1 MRVKLSAFLLATLIL
16 SPALPSRVA
25 AQNADSMMPEQSA
38 AKAKQLLNQLI
49 DALGGEKYLSVRE
62 SDCEGRLAQF
72 GHNGDLT
79 GYVPFRD
86 YWSYPDKNRTDYTK
100 KGVIIDLYSGN
111 QGWTMDKGGVS
122 EQPATSIT
130 DFQEQVKRDID
141 NLLRLR
147 LKEEGMTFRYGG
159 SGLVDL
165 KQVDWVEIVD
175 RDARTFRLAINR
187 ENHLLVRGVVVT
199 RDENTRERTE
209 EVTFYSTYQPR
220 DGVQTPLQIAR
231 EHDGRRIY
239 QAFFSTCKYNPGF
252 PAELFTKAALEQRYS
267 EVGKK
272 NKDKKHSREKDKDK
286 DSEKYAN

>member
-1 MRVKLSAFLLATLIL
+1 MRVKLSQVFLIVLLCLPAVPRAF
-16 SPALPSRVA
+16 S
-25 AQNADSMMPEQSA
+25 QNADNMMPEAGA
-38 AKAKQLLNQLI
+38 AKARQLMGQLI
-49 DALGGEKYLSVRE
+49 EALGGQKYLDVRE
-62 SDCEGRLAQF
+62 SECEGRLAQF
-72 GHNGDLT
+72 DHNGELT
-79 GYVPFRD
+79 GYAPFRD
-86 YWSYPDKNRTDYTK
+86 YWLYPDKNRTDYFK
-100 KGVIIDLYSGN
+100 KGQVIDLFNGN
-111 QGWTMDKGGVS
+111 QAWTLDKSGVS
-122 EQPATSIT
+122 EKAATEVT

-147 LKEEGMTFRYGG
+147 QKEEGMSFRYGG

-175 RDARTFRLAINR
+175 RDARTFRLAINK
-187 ENHLLVRGVVVT
+187 ETHLLVRGVVVT

-239 QAFFSTCKYNPGF
+239 QAFFTSCKYNPGF
-252 PAELFTKAALEQRYS
+252 PADLFTKASLVQHYS

-272 NKDKKHSREKDKDK
+272 NKNKKPSHDKDK
-286 DSEKYAN
+286 DSDKSLN

>member
-1 MRVKLSAFLLATLIL
+1 MRVKPSLIFVVFLLCVATL
-16 SPALPSRVA
+16 PPRAA
-25 AQNADSMMPEQSA
+25 AQNADTMMPEQSE
-38 AKAKQLLNQLI
+38 AKARQIVKQLI

-79 GYVPFRD
+79 GYVQFRD

-100 KGVIIDLYSGN
+100 KGLIIDLYSGN
-111 QGWTMDKGGVS
+111 QGWTMDKSGVS

-130 DFQEQVKRDID
+130 DFQEQIKRDID

-187 ENHLLVRGVVVT
+187 ETHLLVRGVVVT
-199 RDENTRERTE
+199 RDENTRERSE

-239 QAFFSTCKYNPGF
+239 QAFFSSCKYNPGF
-252 PAELFTKAALEQRYS
+252 PADMFTKAALVQHYA

-272 NKDKKHSREKDKDK
+272 NKDKKHNRDKDK
-286 DSEKYAN
+286 DSDKDAN

>member
-1 MRVKLSAFLLATLIL
+1 VRVRLSPFFVVLLLCAATL
-16 SPALPSRVA
+16 SPRVI
-25 AQNADSMMPEQSA
+25 AQNPDTMMPEQSA
-38 AKAKQLLNQLI
+38 AKAKQLVQQLI
-49 DALGGEKYLSVRE
+49 DALGGQTYLNVRE
-62 SDCEGRLAQF
+62 SECEGRLAQF

-79 GYVPFRD
+79 GYVQFRD
-86 YWSYPDKNRTDYTK
+86 YWSFPDKNRTDYTK
-100 KGVIIDLYSGN
+100 KGLIIDLFSGN
-111 QGWTMDKGGVS
+111 QGWTMDKSGVS
-122 EQPATSIT
+122 EQPATAVT

-165 KQVDWVEIVD
+165 KQVDWVEIAD

-187 ENHLLVRGVVVT
+187 ETNLLVRGVVVT

-239 QAFFSTCKYNPGF
+239 QAFFSSCRYNPGF
-252 PAELFTKAALEQRYS
+252 PADLFTKAALVQRYA
-267 EVGKK
+267 EVGKR
-272 NKDKKHSREKDKDK
+272 NKGKKHGRDKDNDGDK
-286 DSEKYAN
+286 DGN

>member
-1 MRVKLSAFLLATLIL
+1 MRVKLGITILAGVLCAIN
-16 SPALPSRVA
+16 LPLRTV
-25 AQNADSMMPEQSA
+25 AQNPDTMMPEQSA
-38 AKAKQLLNQLI
+38 AKAKQLLQQLI
-49 DALGGEKYLSVRE
+49 DALGGQKYLSVRE
-62 SDCEGRLAQF
+62 SECEGKLAQF

-79 GYVPFRD
+79 GYVLFHD
-86 YWSYPDKNRTDYTK
+86 YWSFPDKNRTDYTK

-111 QGWTMDKGGVS
+111 EGWTMDKAGVS

-147 LKEEGMTFRYGG
+147 LKEEGITFRYGG

-187 ENHLLVRGVVVT
+187 ETHLLVRGVVVT

-239 QAFFSTCKYNPGF
+239 QAFFTTCKYNPGF
-252 PAELFTKAALEQRYS
+252 PAEFFTKAALEQRYS

-272 NKDKKHSREKDKDK
+272 GKDKKRSSDKDKDK
-286 DSEKYAN
+286 DSDRFAN